1 MVNNPSP
8 LQTHAHGLMLIA
20 LGGFVLSLLF
30 HVPTLGLIGLAIA
43 ASIGL
48 IASIRHPT
56 WRWLSFFITVF
67 IQVIF
72 VRLLEDHLLALAQC
86 LSLQIGV
93 AAALIRILRI
103 HPIDN

>member
-1 MVNNPSP
+1 
-8 LQTHAHGLMLIA
+8 MLGA
-20 LGGFVLSLLF
+20 LGGFVLSLPF
-30 HVPTLGLIGLAIA
+30 HVPTPEVIGLAIA

-48 IASIRHPT
+48 IISIRYPT
-56 WRWLSFFITVF
+56 WRWLGFFITLF

-72 VRLLEDHLLALAQC
+72 VRLFEDQLLALLQC

-93 AAALIRILRI
+93 AAALIRIFRI